1 MPSSAPTLLPLTS
14 SVETTLLASE
24 ELWARAHDSSD
35 TRGVRED
42 DGVAEIVRVGGERGE
57 LVLRRREGDGALELR
72 VNGVFV
78 MDDRET
84 SSEELLASAAL
95 ASVRRPSRVLVG
107 GLGLGYTVRALLA
120 DDRLG
125 EVVVA
130 EIEPELV
137 AWMRSGLVP
146 SVLDDPRVSVVVG
159 DVRAVVADSPDG
171 SYDAILLD
179 VDNGPDFLVYNEN
192 SAIYSSS
199 FFTVCRSKLRAGGV
213 LTVWSSSSSEP
224 LRAAVAAVFG
234 SCEVT
239 PVPVALQGRG
249 ETYYVYQGLF
259 STA

>member
-1 MPSSAPTLLPLTS
+1 
-14 SVETTLLASE
+14 
-24 ELWARAHDSSD
+24 
-35 TRGVRED
+35 
-42 DGVAEIVRVGGERGE
+42 
-57 LVLRRREGDGALELR
+57 LELR

-95 ASVRRPSRVLVG
+95 ASVRRPDRVLVG

-130 EIEPELV
+130 EIEPDLV

-159 DVRAVVADSPDG
+159 DVREVVAASSDASLDG
-171 SYDAILLD
+171 ILLD

-192 SAIYSSS
+192 SAIYASP
-199 FFTVCRSKLRAGGV
+199 FLTVCRSKLRAGGV
-213 LTVWSSSSSEP
+213 LTVWSSSASDALE
-224 LRAAVAAVFG
+224 AAVTAVFG
-234 SCEVT
+234 ACAVT
-239 PVPVALQGRG
+239 PVPVTLQGRA
-249 ETYYVYQGLF
+249 ETYYVYQGSL
-259 STA
+259 STV

>member
-1 MPSSAPTLLPLTS
+1 
-14 SVETTLLASE
+14 VSE
-24 ELWARAHDSSD
+24 VARAVS
-35 TRGVRED
+35 
-42 DGVAEIVRVGGERGE
+42 ERGE
-57 LVLRRREGDGALELR
+57 LVLRRRGDDGALELR

-95 ASVRRPSRVLVG
+95 ASVRRPDRVLVG

-120 DDRLG
+120 DSRLR

-137 AWMRSGLVP
+137 SWMRAGLVP

-159 DVRAVVADSPDG
+159 DVRAVIAAEPDG
-171 SYDAILLD
+171 SLDGILLD

-199 FFTVCRSKLRAGGV
+199 FLAVCRAKLRTDGV
-213 LTVWSSSSSEP
+213 LTVWSSSASAVLEV
-224 LRAAVAAVFG
+224 AVASVFG
-234 SCEVT
+234 ACDVK
-239 PVPVALQGRG
+239 PVPVKLQGRA
-249 ETYYVYQGLF
+249 ETYYVYQGVL
-259 STA
+259 STDV